1 MFILYFSVDRAKNN
15 TGLRLEKEIRTRTEK
30 KMGIEGEM

>member
-1 MFILYFSVDRAKNN
+1 MFILHSGEDGAKNN

-30 KMGIEGEM
+30 KMGIEGEI

>member
-1 MFILYFSVDRAKNN
+1 MFILHYCEDGAKNN

>member
-1 MFILYFSVDRAKNN
+1 MFILYFSEDRAKNN
-15 TGLRLEKEIRTRTEK
+15 PGLRLEKETRTRTEK